1 LSDGLVRLAGV
12 TTQTPPPETPASRLL
27 LTERDA
33 LLPILRERAAA
44 DFDRPTLL
52 PGWSVRDVLAH
63 CAAALGMA
71 AAGRFHGFSPAEN
84 QVDVDERRDWP
95 IERLLDELAGGYTG
109 GAAAIAAAGGQLDGI
124 ALGEWVHGGDV
135 RDAWGIADAYASAGI
150 EGALRLTAERSRL
163 RASYPATRVTLG
175 DHEPLDLGV
184 GEPAAALETDAATFV
199 RLVAGRSP
207 DPTRYTLTGVE
218 PELLLM
224 FR

>member
-1 LSDGLVRLAGV
+1 MVDLA
-12 TTQTPPPETPASRLL
+12 TPAPETLASRLL

-63 CAAALGMA
+63 CAAALGMLTS
-71 AAGRFHGFSPAEN
+71 GNFHGFSPAEN
-84 QVDVDERRDWP
+84 QADVDERRDRP

-135 RDAWGIADAYASAGI
+135 RDAWGIEDAYASAGI
-150 EGALRLTAERSRL
+150 EGALRLCAQRSRL
-163 RASYPATRVTLG
+163 RASYPAVSVTLG
-175 DHEPLDLGV
+175 EHVPLALGT
-184 GEPAAALETDAATFV
+184 GEPVGSLETDAATLV

-207 DPTRYTLTGVE
+207 DPARYTLTGAE
-218 PELLLM
+218 PDQLQM